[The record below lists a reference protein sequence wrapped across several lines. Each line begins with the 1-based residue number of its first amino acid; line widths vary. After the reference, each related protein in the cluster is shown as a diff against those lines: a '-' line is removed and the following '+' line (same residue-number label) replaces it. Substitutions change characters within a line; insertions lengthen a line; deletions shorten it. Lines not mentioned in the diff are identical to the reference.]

1 VRRDDHGRVRRDDH
15 GRVRPAPDLVGPGEE
30 PTDAHLVVVLG
41 GVVIADTRHAFR
53 VLETS
58 HPPNY
63 YFPPSDVVDGAIDTS
78 DGTSFCE
85 WKGRASYYTV
95 RGGDRVERDA
105 AWTYL
110 QPSTAF
116 EPIRGYVAFY
126 PHRMDRCTVDGEIA
140 VAQPGGFYG
149 GWITSRVK
157 GPFKGIPGSRGW

>member
-1 VRRDDHGRVRRDDH
+1 VTFAE
-15 GRVRPAPDLVGPGEE
+15 RPVPEPIGAGEESAWDYPRPPRLE
-30 PTDAHLVVVLG
+30 PTDAHLVVVLAD
-41 GVVIADTRHAFR
+41 VVIADTRRAFR

-63 YFPPSDVVDGAIDTS
+63 YFPPADIAPGTIEPS

-85 WKGRASYYTV
+85 WKGRATYHCV
-95 RGGDRVERDA
+95 RARDRVEPDA

-110 QPSTAF
+110 QPSPAF
-116 EPIRGYVAFY
+116 AAIRGYVAFY
-126 PHRMDRCTVDGEIA
+126 AQRMDRCTVDGEI
-140 VAQPGGFYG
+140 VEPQPGGFYG